1 MERERVKM
9 APAGNQ
15 HREDRRVG
23 WWMDGLAG
31 DERNETGYGRT
42 AVYSSSLFP
51 SFPFSPIYFP
61 YQLLSLSLSLS
72 TTWGEREELNIKAST
87 ASTFTEREKER
98 DNALFI
104 FIFIFF
110 FFPFHWRY
118 ARAQRDQTDAQTGNY
133 HVAVDVLFIHG
144 WQLKSAADGL

>member
-1 MERERVKM
+1 
-9 APAGNQ
+9 
-15 HREDRRVG
+15 
-23 WWMDGLAG
+23 MDGLAG

-51 SFPFSPIYFP
+51 SFLFSPIYFP
-61 YQLLSLSLSLS
+61 YQLLSLSLSVDYVR
-72 TTWGEREELNIKAST
+72 GERRAKHKGVDGVDIHR
-87 ASTFTEREKER
+87 EREREGQR
-98 DNALFI
+98 PFY
-104 FIFIFF
+104 FYFYFF

>member
-1 MERERVKM
+1 
-9 APAGNQ
+9 
-15 HREDRRVG
+15 
-23 WWMDGLAG
+23 MDGLAG

-61 YQLLSLSLSLS
+61 YQLLSLSLSVDYVR
-72 TTWGEREELNIKAST
+72 GERRAKHKGVDGVDIHR
-87 ASTFTEREKER
+87 EREREGQR
-98 DNALFI
+98 PFY
-104 FIFIFF
+104 FYFYFF